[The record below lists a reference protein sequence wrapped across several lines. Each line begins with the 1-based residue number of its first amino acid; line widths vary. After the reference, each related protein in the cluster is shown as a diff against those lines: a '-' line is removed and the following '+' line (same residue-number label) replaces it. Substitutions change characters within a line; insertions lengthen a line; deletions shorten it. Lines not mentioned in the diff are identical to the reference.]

1 MRSLLLIVAAA
12 FAVLVAESSLFAA
25 PLSFEKD
32 VRPVFKAFCLDC
44 HGGDGTK
51 ANLDLR
57 LKRFALKGGDTG
69 PAFVAGNAAESL
81 LIERMKS
88 GEMPPGEKKVPPEQ
102 IAVIERWIAEGAATL
117 REEPET
123 LPAGLDIT
131 PEERA
136 YWAFQP
142 LSSPQPP
149 AVTPADRARTAIDAF
164 IVARLREHNLA
175 FNPDADRRTLLR
187 RASLDLTGLAPTAEE
202 TQAFLSDTSERA
214 WENAV
219 DRLLASPR
227 YGERWARHWLDV
239 VGYADSEGNGN
250 EDTPRQFAYKFRDY
264 VIRAFNAD
272 KPLNE
277 FVIEQLAGDELV
289 PRPWK
294 ELPPEQ
300 LDKLIATGFLRMVV
314 DPTTTG
320 GVDHAEGG
328 NQVVADAMKVIGS
341 SLLGLSVGCAQCHD
355 HRYDPISQVD
365 YFRLR
370 AVFEP
375 AFDVAHWRRPGQRY
389 LSLVTDADREKS
401 AAIEAEANKMRAELQ
416 PKIDAAIEAALVVE
430 LGKFPEDQR
439 EKLGAAARAAADKR
453 TDEQKALI
461 ASNPKLL
468 INPGN
473 LYQYNEAAANEIK
486 AENAKIEA
494 KLAERPKA
502 DYIALT
508 DETPGSIPP
517 THLFHRGDFKQPKQV
532 VAPGDLTIA
541 TPAGQRFDIPEK
553 DPSLETSGRRLA
565 YAKHLTSGTHP
576 LLARVLVNRVWLHHF
591 GRGLV
596 DTPGEFGKLGTAP
609 SHPELLDW
617 LASELPR
624 MGWSL
629 KALHRLMLTSTV
641 YRQSSKRDATRDSV
655 DSDGRLYSRFA
666 AQRLDAEILRDRMLQ
681 TAGQLDVTA
690 FGPAIPVAEDF
701 VGQVLPEGDS
711 ARRSIYLQVR
721 RTKPV
726 SLLSA
731 FDAPVMTVNCDR
743 RVASTSA
750 PQSLMLMNSDFILAR
765 AKAFAERLRATVTPD
780 TAADVAGPLASRYPR
795 PTALWSYGYGRYDE
809 EAKRVAAFEKLPHF
823 SGSSWQGGEK
833 LPDEKL
839 GYAIVHASGGHAG
852 NDQSHLSIRR
862 WTAPQAGMLKV
873 AGQLT
878 YLGGGCGDGV
888 RGRVVSSQKGL
899 LGEWTVYKGEA
910 SQKTE
915 AAATLPADAATNFS
929 ELAVEA
935 GETIDF
941 AVDCRENPGC
951 DSYGWSL
958 DLKLHAVDGRVLV
971 HSVAAADFANPPA
984 AAWPQ
989 LVARAWEDAF
999 QRPATAEEL
1008 SLACDFLLDQLV
1020 YLRAAGT
1027 QGDLELLALTNLCQ
1041 QLLSANEFLYI
1052 D

>member
-1 MRSLLLIVAAA
+1 MPNRRVAFVWGVALLLGAGSSSRAA
-12 FAVLVAESSLFAA
+12 EPG

-32 VRPVFKAFCLDC
+32 VRPIFKAYCFDC
-44 HGGDGTK
+44 HGGEATK

-57 LKRFALKGGDTG
+57 LKRFAVTGGDGG
-69 PAFVAGNAAESL
+69 PALVAGQPEESL
-81 LIERMKS
+81 LVERMKS

-102 IAVIERWIAEGAATL
+102 IAVVERWIAAGALTL
-117 REEPET
+117 RDEPET
-123 LPAGLDIT
+123 LPKGFEIT

-149 AVTPADRARTAIDAF
+149 AVTPEDRARTAIDAF
-164 IVARLREHNLA
+164 VVAKLREQGLA
-175 FNPDADRRTLLR
+175 FNADADRRTLLR
-187 RASLDLTGLAPTAEE
+187 RAALDLTGLAPTAEE
-202 TQAFLSDTSERA
+202 MQAYLTDTSERA

-250 EDTPRQFAYKFRDY
+250 DDTERQFAYKFRDY
-264 VIRAFNAD
+264 VIRSFNAD
-272 KPLNE
+272 KPLNQ

-300 LDKLIATGFLRMVV
+300 LDKLIATGYLRMVA
-314 DPTTTG
+314 DTTATG
-320 GVDHAEGG
+320 GVDQAEAS
-328 NQVVADAMKVIGS
+328 NQVVADALKVIGS

-375 AFDVAHWRRPGQRY
+375 AFDVAHWRRPAERY
-389 LSLVTDADREKS
+389 LSLVTDADRAKS
-401 AAIEAEANKMRAELQ
+401 EAIQAEATAMRAALQ

-439 EKLGAAARAAADKR
+439 EKLGAAARAPADKR
-453 TDEQKALI
+453 TDEQKALV

-494 KLAERPKA
+494 KLAERPPG

-508 DETPGSIPP
+508 DERPGIIPP
-517 THLFHRGDFKQPKQV
+517 THLFYRGDHKQPKEII
-532 VAPGDLTIA
+532 APGDLTIA
-541 TPAGQRFDIPEK
+541 TPAGLRFDLPEK

-576 LLARVLVNRVWLHHF
+576 LLGRVLANRVWLHHF

-596 DTPGEFGKLGTAP
+596 DTPGEFGKLGAAP
-609 SHPELLDW
+609 THPELLDW

-624 MGWSL
+624 QGWSL
-629 KALHRLMLTSTV
+629 KALHRLILTSTV
-641 YRQSSKRDATRDSV
+641 YRQSSLRDAKRDAI

-666 AQRLDAEILRDRMLQ
+666 VQRLDAEALRDRVLQ
-681 TAGQLDVTA
+681 TAGQLDLTTY
-690 FGPAIPVAEDF
+690 GPAVPVAEDF
-701 VGQVLPEGDS
+701 VGQVLPANDS
-711 ARRSIYLQVR
+711 TRRSIYLQVR

-731 FDAPVMTVNCDR
+731 FDAPVMSVNCDR

-750 PQSLMLMNSDFILAR
+750 PQSLMLMNSDFILTR
-765 AKAFAERLRATVTPD
+765 AKAFAERLRSSATPATF
-780 TAADVAGPLASRYPR
+780 ADVAGPLAAKYPR
-795 PTALWSYGYGRYDE
+795 PLGLWSYGYGTYDA
-809 EAKRVAAFEKLPHF
+809 EAKRLSTFAALPHF
-823 SGSSWQGGEK
+823 TGSSWQGGAA
-833 LPDEKL
+833 LPDPVL
-839 GYAIVHASGGHAG
+839 GYAIVHAAGGHAG
-852 NDQSHLSIRR
+852 NDQQHLSVRR
-862 WTAPQAGMLKV
+862 WTAPRAGTVTLVGK
-873 AGQLT
+873 LT
-878 YLGGGCGDGV
+878 YGGGGCGDGV
-888 RGRVVSSQKGL
+888 RGRIVSSRTGL
-899 LGEWTVYKGEA
+899 AGEWVVN
-910 SQKTE
+910 KTE
-915 AAATLPADAATNFS
+915 DPATNHP
-929 ELAVEA
+929 EATTDLTGLVVEP
-935 GETIDF
+935 GETLDF
-941 AVDCRENPGC
+941 AVDCREGPGC
-951 DSYGWSL
+951 DSYGWAL
-958 DLKLHAVDGRVLV
+958 DLKLTSPDGKLVV
-971 HSVAAADFANPPA
+971 HSNAAADFGTPPA
-984 AAWPQ
+984 TAWTHLAAQ
-989 LVARAWEDAF
+989 AWSDAF
-999 QRPATAEEL
+999 QRPPTTEEL
-1008 SLACDFLLDQLV
+1008 EFACGFLMEQIVDLK
-1020 YLRAAGT
+1020 AAGT

-1041 QLLSANEFLYI
+1041 QLLSANEFLYV

>member
-1 MRSLLLIVAAA
+1 MRSVLFIPVFVVAGVNFAA
-12 FAVLVAESSLFAA
+12 AA

-32 VRPVFKAFCLDC
+32 VRPIFKAYCLDC
-44 HGGDGTK
+44 HGGDATK

-57 LKRFALKGGDTG
+57 LKRFALKGGDGG
-69 PAFVAGNAAESL
+69 PALVAGNPAESL
-81 LIERMKS
+81 LIERMQS
-88 GEMPPGEKKVPPEQ
+88 GEMPPGEKKVPADQ
-102 IAVIERWIAEGAATL
+102 IAVIERWITEGAVTL

-131 PEERA
+131 PEERSW
-136 YWAFQP
+136 WAFQP
-142 LSSPQPP
+142 LSSPTPP
-149 AVTPADRARTAIDAF
+149 PVTPEDRARTAIDAF
-164 IVARLREHNLA
+164 LVARLREHNLR
-175 FNPDADRRTLLR
+175 FNPDADRPTLLR
-187 RASLDLTGLAPTAEE
+187 RASLDLTGLAPTSEE
-202 TQAFLSDTSERA
+202 MQAFLNDTSERA

-264 VIRAFNAD
+264 VIRSFNAD

-277 FVIEQLAGDELV
+277 FVVEQLAGDELV

-294 ELPPEQ
+294 ELPPDQ
-300 LDKLIATGFLRMVV
+300 LDKLIATGFLRMVA

-328 NQVVADAMKVIGS
+328 NQVVADAMKVIGAS
-341 SLLGLSVGCAQCHD
+341 MLGLSVGCAQCHD

-375 AFDVAHWRRPGQRY
+375 AFDVAHWRRPGERY
-389 LSLVTDADREKS
+389 LSLVTDAEREKS

-430 LGKFPEDQR
+430 LEKFPADQR
-439 EKLGAAARAAADKR
+439 EKLGAAARAPADKR

-473 LYQYNEAAANEIK
+473 LYQYNQAAADEIK
-486 AENAKIEA
+486 KENEKIEA

-508 DETPGSIPP
+508 DERPGILPP
-517 THLFHRGDFKQPKQV
+517 THLFHRGDFKQPKQTV
-532 VAPGDLTIA
+532 TPGDLTIA
-541 TPAGQRFDIPEK
+541 SPAGQRFDIPEK
-553 DPSLETSGRRLA
+553 DAARETSGRRLA
-565 YAKHLTSGTHP
+565 FAQHLTSGTHP
-576 LLARVLVNRVWLHHF
+576 LLGRVLANRVWLHHF

-596 DTPGEFGKLGTAP
+596 DTPSEFGKLGAAP
-609 SHPELLDW
+609 SHAELLDW
-617 LASELPR
+617 MASELPR
-624 MGWSL
+624 LGWSL
-629 KALHRLMLTSTV
+629 KSLHRLILTSTA
-641 YRQSSKRDATRDSV
+641 YRQSSRRDSQRDAI
-655 DSDGRLYSRFA
+655 DSDGRLYSRFPV
-666 AQRLDAEILRDRMLQ
+666 QRLDAEVVRDRMLQ
-681 TAGQLDVTA
+681 TAGQLDLTT

-726 SLLSA
+726 SLLST
-731 FDAPVMTVNCDR
+731 FDAPVMSVNCDR

-750 PQSLMLMNSDFILAR
+750 PQSLMLMNSDFVLTR
-765 AKAFAERLRATVTPD
+765 AKAFAERLRATTTPD
-780 TAADVAGPLASRYPR
+780 TAAALTGPLVARYPR
-795 PTALWSYGYGRYDE
+795 PSAFWSYGYGAYNE
-809 EAKRVAAFEKLPHF
+809 ESKRITPFTPLPHF
-823 SGSSWQGGEK
+823 SGSAWQGGPTV
-833 LPDEKL
+833 PDEKL
-839 GYAIVHASGGHAG
+839 GYVIVHAAGGHAG

-862 WTAPQAGMLKV
+862 WTAPKTGKLTIAGKLGY
-873 AGQLT
+873 A
-878 YLGGGCGDGV
+878 GGGCGDGV
-888 RGRVVSSQKGL
+888 RGRVVSSRSGL
-899 LGEWTVYKGEA
+899 LGEWTVHK
-910 SQKTE
+910 STD
-915 AAATLPADAATNFS
+915 AAVNQPEAATNVT
-929 ELAVEA
+929 EVAVEA
-935 GETIDF
+935 ADTIDF

-951 DSYGWSL
+951 DSYTWGIE
-958 DLKLHAVDGRVLV
+958 LKLLDGNGQLLV
-971 HSVAAADFANPPA
+971 QSNAASEFGSPPTT
-984 AAWPQ
+984 AWPH

-999 QRPATAEEL
+999 QRPATVDEL
-1008 SLACDFLLDQLV
+1008 TDACEFVTDQFIRM
-1020 YLRAAGT
+1020 RAAGT
-1027 QGDLELLALTNLCQ
+1027 QGDLELLALTHLCQ
-1041 QLLSANEFLYI
+1041 QLLSSNEFLYV